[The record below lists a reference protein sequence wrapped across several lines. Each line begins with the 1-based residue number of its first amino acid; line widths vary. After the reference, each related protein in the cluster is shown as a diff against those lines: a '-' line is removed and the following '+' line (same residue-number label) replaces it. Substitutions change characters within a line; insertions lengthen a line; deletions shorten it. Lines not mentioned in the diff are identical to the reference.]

1 MISTVRGTI
10 LEVNPTHVVVEVG
23 GVGLAVAVT
32 PGHAHE
38 MPVGSVALLRTALVV
53 REDDLALYGFRDIH
67 ELGMFDLLRGVTGVG
82 PKSALGVMGAMT
94 PNQIAQAVEDE
105 ADAAFRRVSGIGPKT
120 AKLIILSLTGK
131 VQVQPAG
138 DLPAIPRDT
147 VSTAVISALIGLGWS
162 EKVAAAAVAH
172 EMDALSDRAGAT
184 TAVILRSA
192 LGRLGPQR
200 SSEGNT
206 R

>member
-1 MISTVRGTI
+1 MITTLRGTI
-10 LEVNPTHVVVEVG
+10 LEVSATQVVLEVG

-32 PGHAHE
+32 PTHAHE
-38 MPVGSVALLRTALVV
+38 MPVGSVAMLRTALVV

-67 ELGMFDLLRGVTGVG
+67 ELAMFDLLRGVTGVG
-82 PKSALGVMGAMT
+82 PKSALGVMGVMT

-105 ADAAFRRVSGIGPKT
+105 SDAAFRRVSGIGPKT

-131 VQVQPAG
+131 VQVQAADDQP
-138 DLPAIPRDT
+138 LIPSDT
-147 VSTAVISALIGLGWS
+147 VSSAVISALIGLGWS
-162 EKVAAAAVAH
+162 EKVASLAVAH
-172 EMDALSDRAGAT
+172 EMDALNDRADAT
-184 TAVILRSA
+184 TAAVLRSA

-200 SSEGNT
+200 GTEGDK